1 MPIPFNNSYVK
12 LPERFYAKQLPV
24 PVSNPELIA
33 VNHVLAEYLG
43 IDPHWLESDEG
54 INVIAGNQLP
64 DGSEP
69 IATVYAGHQFGHWNP
84 RLGDGRAVLLGEVV
98 ANDGQ
103 RYDIQLKGS
112 GITPF
117 SRNGDG
123 RAPLGPVVREYIVS
137 EAMAALDIPTS
148 RTLAAVTT
156 GDAVYRE
163 SRLDGGV
170 LARVAKSHIRIGT
183 MQYFASIEDTDGLKL
198 LVEHIIERHYP
209 ESVDAKN
216 PALAMFEQVMRRQAY
231 LIAQWQSVG
240 FIHGVM
246 NTDNMLLS
254 GETIDYGPCAFMD
267 TFDSAALYSSI
278 DHQGRYAYRNQPAI
292 AHWNLSCLAQTL
304 LPLFDT
310 DEEKAVELAQ
320 NALNQFPD
328 LYQKEYQAVFGEKLG
343 LTTIQED
350 DEALIQ
356 DFVDLLQNNRC
367 DFTLAFRRLGELPV
381 GGSAIEPLFD
391 FPDTFAGWISRWQSR
406 CAQEPISAEDR
417 HQQMMT
423 TNPAF
428 IPRNHLVEEAIQLAY
443 SGDFSLFH
451 RLNKRLAKPFD
462 YDSDD
467 QLLATPPK
475 PDQVVQQTFCGT

>member
-1 MPIPFNNSYVK
+1 MPIAFNNSYVK
-12 LPERFYAKQLPV
+12 LPDHFYTRQSPV
-24 PVSNPELIA
+24 PVTSPALIA
-33 VNHVLAEYLG
+33 VNRSLAEFLG
-43 IDPHWLESDEG
+43 IDPDWLESDEG
-54 INVIAGNQLP
+54 VSTIAGNQIP

-84 RLGDGRAVLLGEVV
+84 RLGDGRAVLLGEVL
-98 ANDGQ
+98 AKDGE

-112 GITPF
+112 GITPY

-137 EAMAALDIPTS
+137 EAMAALGIPTS

-156 GDAVYRE
+156 GDAVIRE

-183 MQYFASIEDTDGLKL
+183 LQYFASIEDADGLKL
-198 LVEHIIERHYP
+198 LGEHIIERHYP
-209 ESVDAKN
+209 EAAEAEN
-216 PALAMFEQVMRRQAY
+216 PVLAMFEQVMRRQAY
-231 LIAQWQSVG
+231 LIAQWQSIG

-292 AHWNLSCLAQTL
+292 GHWNLACLAQTL
-304 LPLFDT
+304 IPLFDT
-310 DEEKAVELAQ
+310 DEEKATEMAQ

-328 LYQKEYQAVFGEKLG
+328 YYQKEYRIVFANKLG
-343 LTTIQED
+343 LSTSQPA
-350 DEALIQ
+350 DETLIQ
-356 DFVDLLQNNRC
+356 DFLDLLQNNRC
-367 DFTLAFRRLGELPV
+367 DFTLAFRRLAELPV
-381 GGSAIEPLFD
+381 EAESIKPLFD
-391 FPDTFAGWISRWQSR
+391 FGETFSEWMNQWRAR
-406 CAQEPISAEDR
+406 CAQESISNEDR
-417 HQQMMT
+417 HRQMT
-423 TNPAF
+423 ATNPAF
-428 IPRNHLVEEAIQLAY
+428 TPRNHLVEQAIQQAY
-443 SGDFSLFH
+443 AGDFSMFH

-462 YDSDD
+462 YDADD
-467 QLLATPPK
+467 QILATPPN
-475 PDQVVQQTFCGT
+475 PEQIIQQTFCGT